1 MSAVATVVIWE
12 LISRAFGMFLS
23 IAASTQISSLYGKKL
38 FDDAQQVVCD
48 LYRLCFVSGCIVPAI
63 LIPVTKPYARW
74 CLATEETSEMA
85 LKYIIPQA
93 AGNVFTCIFYT
104 NVGILQAE
112 GRTLLVGI
120 IDVIALGVGMGV
132 LNPLFMGKLKMGII
146 GPSISTVIADA
157 VPGIILTILFFC
169 GKFGTKPKLSGL
181 IKPFSKHTYQAIVVG
196 SSQFISQLSNAVPA
210 IFMRRVMGK
219 SLIDK
224 SKYDVMM
231 SGMNVAYRYTSLITA
246 INLALCAGF
255 LAPGAYA
262 YAAQKYKR
270 YIALTIHLNWIGFV
284 WCIISEIIVIALAK
298 PLSKL
303 FGNGEAFLDWAVKEL
318 KAANWAT
325 FVMFIKYT
333 LISML
338 QSQQRGKRAMIVSLS
353 SNFLAFLASIY
364 IIDAV
369 HPHQPEKIMWCFWIT
384 SVVGLVLGS
393 ILIFKPFYQIIKK
406 SKEEKTED
414 ENELSSKADTESPD
428 IENQNSENQ
437 GAENKNSEEQ
447 EAAKKTSENK
457 NSDNQNLDNED
468 TEPNNDVESQNS

>member
-1 MSAVATVVIWE
+1 M
-12 LISRAFGMFLS
+12 
-23 IAASTQISSLYGKKL
+23 
-38 FDDAQQVVCD
+38 
-48 LYRLCFVSGCIVPAI
+48 
-63 LIPVTKPYARW
+63 
-74 CLATEETSEMA
+74 
-85 LKYIIPQA
+85 
-93 AGNVFTCIFYT
+93 
-104 NVGILQAE
+104 
-112 GRTLLVGI
+112 
-120 IDVIALGVGMGV
+120 
-132 LNPLFMGKLKMGII
+132 
-146 GPSISTVIADA
+146 
-157 VPGIILTILFFC
+157 
-169 GKFGTKPKLSGL
+169 
-181 IKPFSKHTYQAIVVG
+181 
-196 SSQFISQLSNAVPA
+196 
-210 IFMRRVMGK
+210 
-219 SLIDK
+219 
-224 SKYDVMM
+224 
-231 SGMNVAYRYTSLITA
+231 
-246 INLALCAGF
+246 
-255 LAPGAYA
+255 
-262 YAAQKYKR
+262 R
-270 YIALTIHLNWIGFV
+270 YIH
-284 WCIISEIIVIALAK
+284 IISEIIVIALAK

-393 ILIFKPFYQIIKK
+393 ILIFKPFYQIIKE

-447 EAAKKTSENK
+447 EAAEKTSENK

-468 TEPNNDVESQNS
+468 TEPNNDIESQNS